1 MPVTFP
7 ATSSI
12 MSANL
17 VIAEAGEVGIQQGCQ
32 ATDLTYSGS
41 PRTVME
47 WSGLMT
53 LANFVATM
61 YLSRLPPFS
70 ALAAGS
76 QYHLVSRVMSL
87 QHPKA
92 EVWSG
97 KSRSSITLAGE

>member
-1 MPVTFP
+1 MV
-7 ATSSI
+7 
-12 MSANL
+12 
-17 VIAEAGEVGIQQGCQ
+17 IQQGCQ

-76 QYHLVSRVMSL
+76 QYHLVSRVCRCSIRKHRCG
-87 QHPKA
+87 QGKA
-92 EVWSG
+92 EAASLWQANDSPI
-97 KSRSSITLAGE
+97 SCSFLPTP